1 MQDLSSFEETVVM
14 DKVNSSNSYLPKEK
28 SYTKT
33 SENKLAAVSN
43 LNPKRSFET
52 TRGRVDCKAA
62 KPTASTRTSCGTA
75 EITSPAGQV
84 LTNKKGEVNN
94 TSRERSNARTASSK
108 VRLAANFTFPPHEK
122 R

>member
-1 MQDLSSFEETVVM
+1 M

-33 SENKLAAVSN
+33 SKNKVVNLLETGQELAAVSN

-108 VRLAANFTFPPHEK
+108 VRLAANFKFPPHEK